1 MYNSGNIGYGNLNP
15 TMNRRQRRQ
24 KPQRE
29 FSNKKG
35 AQTVVVGIYKYRKVF
50 QRIGNKVIV
59 HNILV
64 HPI

>member
-1 MYNSGNIGYGNLNP
+1 MTENIGYGKLNP
-15 TMNRRQRRQ
+15 SLNRRQKRQ

-35 AQTVVVGIYKYRKVF
+35 IQMVVVGKFKYKKVF
-50 QRIGNKVIV
+50 QRIGKKTIV
-59 HNILV
+59 HNILS